1 MAICFML
8 LFTLSCNDSALPELR
23 HFQGYLP
30 TSRIGPVPK
39 EFFGMHI
46 HRADAGTP
54 WPTARIGSWRLWDA
68 YAGWPDLE
76 PERGKWNFD
85 RLDKYVAMA
94 RLTGTEILLPLGRTP
109 RWASSRPDE
118 RSSYGP
124 GQAAEPVA
132 IEDWRNY
139 VRTVATRYKGR
150 IRAYEIWNEANEKGF
165 FSGRPESLIEL
176 QREAYRILKEI
187 DPGIVVV
194 MPAAVHAYK
203 WVDNYLALGGGR
215 YADVIGY
222 HFYVPKEAP
231 EAILREVAAVRALL
245 DKHGLGDKPLWN
257 TETGWWIANTDGT
270 PEDAGIYPTWK
281 RLNPE
286 EGAAYVAR
294 ALILGRWAGL
304 ERFYWYAWDNRG
316 LGLIEP
322 RSHVIKPAG
331 QAFGKV
337 AGWLTGG
344 QLLGCDS
351 SGPVWHCEVQDADG
365 GHTWLVWSVSGRESW
380 DVPAGWRV
388 KSVEGLDGEPTEAA
402 QVAGL
407 AGIPIGTAPL
417 RIRVNTANR

>member
-1 MAICFML
+1 ML
-8 LFTLSCNDSALPELR
+8 LFTLSCNDSALPELSDYS
-23 HFQGYLP
+23 GYLP
-30 TSRIGPVPK
+30 SSRIGPVPK

-46 HRADAGTP
+46 HRADSGTP

-68 YAGWPDLE
+68 YSGWPDLE
-76 PERGKWNFD
+76 PEPGKWNFEL
-85 RLDKYVAMA
+85 LDKYVAMA
-94 RLTGTEILLPLGRTP
+94 KLAGTEILLPLGRTP

-118 RSSYGP
+118 RSSYGS

-132 IEDWRNY
+132 IEDWSNY

-165 FSGRPESLIEL
+165 FSGTPEALIEL

-187 DPGIVVV
+187 DPGVVVV

-231 EAILREVAAVRALL
+231 ESILREVAAVRALL
-245 DKHGLGDKPLWN
+245 AKHRLAGKPLWN

-270 PEDAGIYPTWK
+270 PEGAGVDPSWK
-281 RLNPE
+281 RLQPE

-304 ERFYWYAWDNRG
+304 ERFYWYAWDNRS
-316 LGLIEP
+316 LGLVEP
-322 RSHVIKPAG
+322 RSRALKPAG
-331 QAFGKV
+331 QAYGKV
-337 AGWLTGG
+337 AEWLTGAE
-344 QLLGCDS
+344 LLGCLS
-351 SGPVWHCEVQDADG
+351 SGPVWRCETLNVAGERAWLAWSVDG
-365 GHTWLVWSVSGRESW
+365 GGSW
-380 DVPAGWRV
+380 EVPAGWRI
-388 KSVEGLDGEPTEAA
+388 KAVERLNGDLIEFVPGAIPARVPVGAAPQRIVVGPT
-402 QVAGL
+402 G
-407 AGIPIGTAPL
+407 
-417 RIRVNTANR
+417 R